1 MVGLVKELEIIR
13 KMEIEMV
20 MNFNK
25 VNIVLMSNN
34 SKDLEMAVQN

>member
-34 SKDLEMAVQN
+34 SKDLEIAVQN